1 MIRGGRWT
9 GWAALCSSIPGGLG
23 GVPADLGLAATG
35 PVCTGLAAASPPT
48 PALRLSARPTSAC
61 GTSLAQPGLWQ
72 WPRRHRPCGS
82 VSAYS
87 GFAAIGPAY
96 LGLRLPAPSAPA
108 LRLPAPPASAC
119 GYRPRLPPLAAA
131 APPTSACGGV
141 FAYLGLRQR
150 LRLLRLCGY
159 WPRLPRLAAAA
170 PPASPA
176 PASFSRNPAS
186 CGISNDVFR
195 HNKVREC

>member
-23 GVPADLGLAATG
+23 GVLAGLGLAATG
-35 PVCTGLAAASPPT
+35 LVCTGLAATGPAGIGLAAASPPT
-48 PALRLSARPTSAC
+48 PALRLSALPTSA
-61 GTSLAQPGLWQ
+61 
-72 WPRRHRPCGS
+72 CGS

-87 GFAAIGPAY
+87 GLAATGPAH
-96 LGLRLPAPSAPA
+96 LGLRHRPCP
-108 LRLPAPPASAC
+108 
-119 GYRPRLPPLAAA
+119 PRLVATGP
-131 APPTSACGGV
+131 
-141 FAYLGLRQR
+141 AYLGLRQR